1 MRHGTVQRPERLM
14 DNGLSERSVRALL
27 DLIEARV
34 RDLDTTDRQD
44 MDDWKTLEQ
53 CRCEL
58 ETMRAMAEA
67 PQDVMQ
73 RARLAGVL

>member
-1 MRHGTVQRPERLM
+1 M
-14 DNGLSERSVRALL
+14 DNWLSERSVRALL
-27 DLIEARV
+27 DLIEARL

-44 MDDWKTLEQ
+44 MNDGETLEL

-58 ETMRAMAEA
+58 ETMRAMVEA